1 MANVADKF
9 GLRPYRSLNGAPWN
23 NAQNRYRIATGYG
36 TNIFQGDLVVPV
48 TGGGIERFNPAS
60 NSGGDAVLGVFNG
73 CFFTDPVTNKPTF
86 SNFYPSASSAAT
98 DIIANVIDD
107 PMTIFLMNSDEA
119 FPVTKIFANFNVD
132 GGTGSTT
139 TGISQVQLDASTNA
153 TTAALPVQVIDIS
166 QDVNNED
173 TSVTNTNVLV
183 RINNHYYKTATTGIA

>member
-9 GLRPYRSLNGAPWN
+9 GLRPLRSLNGAPWN
-23 NAQNRYRIATGYG
+23 NAQNRYRIASGYAV
-36 TNIFQGDLVVPV
+36 NIFQGDLVITV
-48 TGGGIERFNPAS
+48 TGGGIQRFDPTS
-60 NSGGDAVLGVFNG
+60 NSGGDAVVGVFNG
-73 CFFTDPVTNKPTF
+73 CFFTDPTTNKPTF
-86 SNFYPSASSAAT
+86 SNFYPASTAAS

-107 PMTIFLMNSDEA
+107 PMTVFLMNSDEA

-139 TGISQVQLDASTNA
+139 TGISQVQLDANTNA

-166 QDVNNED
+166 QDVNNSD
-173 TSVTNTNVLV
+173 TSVTNTNVIV

>member
-9 GLRPYRSLNGAPWN
+9 GLRPLRSLNGAPWN
-23 NAQNRYRIATGYG
+23 NAQNRYRIASGYAV
-36 TNIFQGDLVVPV
+36 NIFQGDLVIPV
-48 TGGGIERFNPAS
+48 TGGGIQRFDPTS
-60 NSGGDAVLGVFNG
+60 NSGGDAVVGVFNG
-73 CFFTDPVTNKPTF
+73 CFFTDPTTSKPTF
-86 SNFYPSASSAAT
+86 SNFYPASTAAS

-166 QDVNNED
+166 QDVNNSD
-173 TSVTNTNVLV
+173 TSVTNTNVIV

>member
-107 PMTIFLMNSDEA
+107 PNTIFLMNSDEA

-132 GGTGSTT
+132 AGTGSTT

-173 TSVTNTNVLV
+173 TSTTNTNVLV

>member
-60 NSGGDAVLGVFNG
+60 NSGADVILGVFNG

-107 PMTIFLMNSDEA
+107 PNTIFLMNSDEA

-132 GGTGSTT
+132 AGTGSTT

>member
-23 NAQNRYRIATGYG
+23 NAQNRYRIASGYAV
-36 TNIFQGDLVVPV
+36 NIFQGDLVIPV

-60 NSGGDAVLGVFNG
+60 TSGGDAVLGVFNG

-107 PMTIFLMNSDEA
+107 PNTIFLMNSDEA

-132 GGTGSTT
+132 AGTGSTT